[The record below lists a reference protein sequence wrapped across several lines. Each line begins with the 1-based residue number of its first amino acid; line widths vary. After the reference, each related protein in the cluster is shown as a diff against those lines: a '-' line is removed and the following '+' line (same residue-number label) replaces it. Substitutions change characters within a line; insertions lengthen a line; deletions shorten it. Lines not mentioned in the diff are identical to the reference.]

1 MISHRVAAS
10 ILVTYFDEALVN
22 QTEERMRAILG
33 KKGPKWK
40 LSMWSDRPPMKE
52 RAAGLRLAK
61 ALEGVS
67 EGFKLPIDRESSTWP
82 SVAGLVPAKVGCMC
96 GAGPVCREG
105 AVGPAVPAR
114 GPARRALRDA
124 AGAAGGLSRRRE
136 TLPPCRQARP
146 GRDRHGRAVG
156 GG

>member
-105 AVGPAVPAR
+105 GTPHEAVQRVSFVQR
-114 GPARRALRDA
+114 
-124 AGAAGGLSRRRE
+124 
-136 TLPPCRQARP
+136 TLLMAEYLVTLIP
-146 GRDRHGRAVG
+146 GR
-156 GG
+156 